1 MRICTNVDDAAG
13 TSGSVRGQ
21 ARHGNLDEAPVQ
33 TWMSWLEV
41 PGGEHWLVPAIAAL
55 RIVLILAAAWLLI
68 VVLQRLVR
76 TARVRISARLQGD
89 GAATRAETIGRVI
102 RYLVALIVGA
112 LAVMMVLAEMGISL
126 APILG
131 AAGVVGLAVGFGA
144 QSLVKDYFTG
154 FFILFEDQIRTG
166 DVVKVADIGGLVED
180 ITLRHVRL
188 RDYDGT
194 VHFIPNGLI
203 STVSNMSRGHAQ
215 AVCDI
220 GVAYREDLDEV
231 FDVMRATAAA
241 LRADAAWA
249 QRILAPLELAGVERW
264 DDSAVIVRCRFKV
277 APLAQWDVRRE
288 FLKRLKRAFDER
300 GIEIPY
306 PHLTVY
312 AGADR
317 QGRASPLRLQLDA
330 AATGGR

>member
-1 MRICTNVDDAAG
+1 MDGWMAWMEAAG
-13 TSGSVRGQ
+13 AER
-21 ARHGNLDEAPVQ
+21 
-33 TWMSWLEV
+33 
-41 PGGEHWLVPAIAAL
+41 WLVPALAGL
-55 RIVLILAAAWLLI
+55 RIVLILVMAWILI
-68 VVLQRLVR
+68 AVLQKLVR
-76 TARVRISARLQGD
+76 AARVRIAARLQGE
-89 GAATRAETIGRVI
+89 GAAKRAETIGRAI
-102 RYLVALIVGA
+102 RYLVALVIGSLA
-112 LAVMMVLAEMGISL
+112 LMMVLAEVGISL

-166 DVVKVADIGGLVED
+166 DVVKIADIGGLVED

-203 STVSNMSRGHAQ
+203 STVSNMSRGFAQ
-215 AVCDI
+215 AVCDV

-231 FDVMRATAAA
+231 FAVMREVAESLRGDTAFAS
-241 LRADAAWA
+241 
-249 QRILAPLELAGVERW
+249 RILDRLELAGVERW

-277 APLAQWDVRRE
+277 VPLAQWDVRRE
-288 FLKRLKRAFDER
+288 YLRRLKRAFDER

-317 QGRASPLRLQLDA
+317 QGRAAPMPVRLQRSQA
-330 AATGGR
+330 EGA

>member
-1 MRICTNVDDAAG
+1 MQGWMTWWE
-13 TSGSVRGQ
+13 TSG
-21 ARHGNLDEAPVQ
+21 
-33 TWMSWLEV
+33 
-41 PGGEHWLVPAIAAL
+41 GERWLVPALAAL
-55 RIVLILAAAWLLI
+55 RIVLILAAAWLL
-68 VVLQRLVR
+68 VAVLQKLVK
-76 TARVRISARLQGD
+76 TARIRIATRLQGE

-102 RYLVALIVGA
+102 RYLVALVVGA
-112 LAVMMVLAEMGISL
+112 LALMMVLAEIGISL

-194 VHFIPNGLI
+194 VHFIPNSLI
-203 STVSNMSRGHAQ
+203 TTVSNMSRGHAQ
-215 AVCDI
+215 SVCDI
-220 GVAYREDLDEV
+220 GVAYRENLDEV
-231 FDVMRATAAA
+231 YTVMRETAAA
-241 LRADAAWA
+241 LRADAAYA
-249 QRILAPLELAGVERW
+249 PRILAPLELAGVERW
-264 DDSAVIVRCRFKV
+264 DDSAVVVRCRFKV
-277 APLAQWDVRRE
+277 VPLAQWDVRRE
-288 FLKRLKRAFDER
+288 YLKRLKQAFDER

-306 PHLTVY
+306 PHVTVY

-317 QGRASPLRLQLDA
+317 QGRAPSLPVRLDGA
-330 AATGGR
+330 PAREG

>member
-1 MRICTNVDDAAG
+1 MDAWLARLG
-13 TSGSVRGQ
+13 TV
-21 ARHGNLDEAPVQ
+21 E
-33 TWMSWLEV
+33 
-41 PGGEHWLVPAIAAL
+41 GERWLVPAIAAL
-55 RIVLILAAAWLLI
+55 RIVLILVVAWVLI
-68 VVLQRLVR
+68 AVLQKVVR
-76 TARVRISARLQGD
+76 AARIRIASRLQGE
-89 GAATRAETIGRVI
+89 GAAKRAETIGRAI
-102 RYLVALIVGA
+102 RYLIALVIGA
-112 LAVMMVLAEMGISL
+112 LALMMVLAEVGISL

-166 DVVKVADIGGLVED
+166 DVVKIADIGGLVED

-194 VHFIPNGLI
+194 VHFIPNSLI
-203 STVSNMSRGHAQ
+203 TTVSNMSRSFAH
-215 AVCDI
+215 AVCDVS
-220 GVAYREDLDEV
+220 VAYRENLDDV
-231 FDVMRATAAA
+231 FAVMRETAES
-241 LRADAAWA
+241 LRADSAFAT
-249 QRILAPLELAGVERW
+249 RILDPLELAGVERW

-288 FLKRLKRAFDER
+288 YLRRLKQAFDER

-306 PHLTVY
+306 PHVTVY

-317 QGRASPLRLQLDA
+317 QGHATPVRVLLERRA
-330 AATGGR
+330 GRPS